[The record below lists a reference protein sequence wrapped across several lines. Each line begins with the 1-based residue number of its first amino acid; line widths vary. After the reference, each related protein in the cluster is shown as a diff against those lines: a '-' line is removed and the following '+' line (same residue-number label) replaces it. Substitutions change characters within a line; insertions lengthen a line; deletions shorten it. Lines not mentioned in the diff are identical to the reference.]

1 MAHRLRRMSCACAG
15 SPCTYAQCAACTLT
29 CCCTAVKARASQ
41 LPFNLVL
48 SSAVLRPHAVHTA
61 VQPRY
66 QEVVDKMVGQLVRL
80 LWEQERAGNGRYR

>member
-1 MAHRLRRMSCACAG
+1 MAHCLRYIILCRVRVRAHPAHMHHV
-15 SPCTYAQCAACTLT
+15 QT
-29 CCCTAVKARASQ
+29 CCCTAGKHLVAQ

-48 SSAVLRPHAVHTA
+48 SAAVLRPHVVHTA

-80 LWEQERAGNGRYR
+80 LWEQERAGSGRHR